1 MFEIIFSV
9 SGIPVTVIS
18 IIVAVISIRQN
29 AADKKHAMRIYM
41 SIILLDISSHP
52 VYRISICSHRR
63 YDRMEKKAV
72 FLDIDGTMVDYGGV
86 IPPSTTEALD
96 RAKARGH
103 KLVICTGRSRFQLD
117 EKLLSLGFS
126 GIVGAAG
133 AFVDVDGAEI
143 YHTYID
149 KAHRKSSFDYLEEHG
164 FTYCYQADD
173 GVYLNA
179 HSRDGMIARYRS
191 MGIPEEGISYLLG
204 QMHVS
209 DEPWRH
215 EKNEKIIYHNAPFSV
230 AKVNEDLAPYFDTVA
245 ISINGMGDD
254 AGEIGIG
261 GINKATGME
270 LYLMHVGIAR
280 EDSIALGDGP
290 NDLQMMEYAGIGVA
304 MGNALDDVKQRADL
318 MTKPIGEDGLYLAF
332 EQLGLI

>member
-1 MFEIIFSV
+1 
-9 SGIPVTVIS
+9 
-18 IIVAVISIRQN
+18 
-29 AADKKHAMRIYM
+29 
-41 SIILLDISSHP
+41 
-52 VYRISICSHRR
+52 
-63 YDRMEKKAV
+63 MEKKAV

-86 IPPSTTEALD
+86 IPASTVEALE
-96 RAKARGH
+96 RAKAKGH
-103 KLVICTGRSRFQLD
+103 KLVICSGRSRFQLD

-133 AFVDVDGAEI
+133 AFVDVDGVEI
-143 YHTYID
+143 YHAYID
-149 KAHRKSSFDYLEEHG
+149 EAHRRSSFDYLERHG

-191 MGIPEEGISYLLG
+191 MGIPDEGISYLLG
-204 QMHVS
+204 TMFVS

-215 EKNEKIIYHNAPFSV
+215 EKNEKIIYHNSPFSL

-245 ISINGMGDD
+245 ISINGMGGD

-270 LYLMHVGIAR
+270 LYLHHVGIPQK
-280 EDSIALGDGP
+280 DSIAFGDGP

-304 MGNALDDVKQRADL
+304 MGNALDDVKARADL
-318 MTKPIGEDGLYLAF
+318 VTEPIGKDGLYLAF
-332 EQLGLI
+332 ERLGLI